1 MWIVNVP
8 PSAGQCNYRCL
19 HGSAA
24 LASHPVLAAIG
35 AIPHLL
41 NPEPTGTGAPCGH
54 GLGWSSGGRCGGG
67 DPPGR
72 PVVDAAAPKA
82 ARVALPLAAPGP
94 SCSTLAPPHPVPP
107 LPPLPTEKL
116 PAGTEPW
123 PPAGGHFW
131 LQPDGRPEARIG
143 LQTLRFLLETLF
155 QGH

>member
-1 MWIVNVP
+1 MSHRVP
-8 PSAGQCNYRCL
+8 DSAIIDVCMR
-19 HGSAA
+19 GSAA

-67 DPPGR
+67 DPPGI